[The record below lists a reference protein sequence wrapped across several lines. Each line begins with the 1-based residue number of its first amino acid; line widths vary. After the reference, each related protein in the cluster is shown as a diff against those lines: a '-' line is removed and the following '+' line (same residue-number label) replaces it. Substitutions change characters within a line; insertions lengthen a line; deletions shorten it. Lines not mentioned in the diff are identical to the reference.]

1 MHFHLIHFFFRIA
14 CKSHQ
19 NKQTNK
25 QTTNLSDSD
34 FLHSAGCM
42 WQGFVT
48 PVTPWGVCLVM
59 FLWLGAFR
67 AMETQHTS
75 VAVSQGTFVLFP
87 LWANCVTAAV
97 NILKLHSQHMSQAHF
112 LLSLSPWLGCESN
125 SERMGM
131 FACRL
136 GAGKLARR
144 RLGLAK
150 RLIV

>member
-1 MHFHLIHFFFRIA
+1 M
-14 CKSHQ
+14 
-19 NKQTNK
+19 
-25 QTTNLSDSD
+25 
-34 FLHSAGCM
+34 
-42 WQGFVT
+42 
-48 PVTPWGVCLVM
+48 
-59 FLWLGAFR
+59 LWKHK
-67 AMETQHTS
+67 HTS

-97 NILKLHSQHMSQAHF
+97 NILKLHSQHVSQAHF

-131 FACRL
+131 FACSL

-150 RLIV
+150 RLIG